1 MCGVLSACCMVSADA
16 LLSSSLLPSSSS
28 SFCSF
33 IVTSEFD
40 FLEFDLKLGM
50 RIGSLPVTGIYIWEI
65 LSMESWTPDLTL
77 RKIADGSKL
86 LAASSRKS
94 GSGG

>member
-1 MCGVLSACCMVSADA
+1 MSACYIVSADA
-16 LLSSSLLPSSSS
+16 LLSSFFMSLLLCST
-28 SFCSF
+28 SFSCSF

-50 RIGSLPVTGIYIWEI
+50 RMGSLPLTGICIWEI

>member
-1 MCGVLSACCMVSADA
+1 MPVCYMVSAER
-16 LLSSSLLPSSSS
+16 SLFSLASE
-28 SFCSF
+28 FG

-50 RIGSLPVTGIYIWEI
+50 RMGSLPETGICIWEI
-65 LSMESWTPDLTL
+65 LSMESCTPDFTF

-86 LAASSRKS
+86 LAASSLWS